1 MKRDFRARPLLR
13 FAAACFACCA
23 LPLAAQAAKPLPSFK
38 VDNDVTARVERADS
52 AHFTVRF
59 LPGGK
64 TQTLDVGTAD
74 EEGHYGFEPADYNF
88 DGHQDLAL
96 AATLGQV
103 NRNYAIY
110 LYDTARQRF
119 APLRM
124 PANDAPHCNC
134 DGLIN
139 VAVKPKE
146 RMLYSS
152 CRGGPIWYTDA
163 YRYDGSGRLYLH
175 QSTEAIPDDVS
186 MLLDGAPGD
195 GPPTM
200 LLTYDAHGR
209 RIARRPEA
217 YGGGKLT
224 LKVQVARLPLHD
236 AMTDA
241 PTKRYVVAGDTLELL
256 DASPDFRWLKVLYRN
271 PRVGAV
277 SGWVSVEEATK
288 G

>member
-1 MKRDFRARPLLR
+1 MTRDLRARPLLR
-13 FAAACFACCA
+13 MAAACLACCA
-23 LPLAAQAAKPLPSFK
+23 LPLAAHAAKPLLSFK
-38 VDNDVTARVERADS
+38 VDNDLTARVERADG

-59 LPGGK
+59 LPSGK
-64 TQTLDVGTAD
+64 TQTLDVGVSD
-74 EEGHYGFEPADYNF
+74 EEGHYGFETADYNF

-96 AATLGQV
+96 GATLGQV
-103 NRNYAIY
+103 NRSYQIY
-110 LYDTARQRF
+110 LYDAARQRF
-119 APLRM
+119 EPLRM
-124 PANDAPHCNC
+124 QTDNAPHGNC
-134 DGLIN
+134 DWLIN

-146 RMLYSS
+146 RTLYSA

-175 QSTEAIPDDVS
+175 QSTEAIPGDVS
-186 MLLDGAPGD
+186 MLLDVTVGD
-195 GPPTM
+195 GPPSM
-200 LLTYDAHGR
+200 LLTYDVHGR
-209 RIARRPEA
+209 RISRRPEA

-224 LKVQVARLPLHD
+224 LKVGVERLPLHD

-256 DASPDFRWLKVLYRN
+256 DASADFRWLKVLYRN

-277 SGWVSVEEATK
+277 SGWISVQEATK